1 MRGKMR
7 HYNLKKIPLL
17 LASLGIFAG
26 IHAQNQVDDK
36 IPADCSNL
44 CSGTPN
50 FECAND
56 FDFLA
61 AAIYEQI
68 RVQGGEIGFLTYSR
82 DQALY
87 PVNGYGIYQ
96 PEYFSWGFKVGAGY
110 SGWSDGWRTAI
121 KYSYFSAISDLPI
134 QTAYGSAIVP
144 AAYANNFVSDYSQQ
158 YYTSFGNVQAGN
170 KTTINDLKFMLGR
183 PTHITDLISID
194 TYYAVEATMI
204 MRRQVQV
211 FTNDIAFGPN
221 SVPVWTN
228 AVATVNQQR
237 FASASGGFYQN
248 YQKYTWWG
256 VGPALGV
263 HGEYDIGKG
272 VGVYGDVTGSLKYG
286 QISTRVSTVASPKT
300 RLINPGVAGQ
310 VLDTPGLEAVTNS
323 MMYQFSPGCEGELG
337 IYWSYSFDEEK
348 VRASFQIAYESA
360 FYFMVMRTIVNEIPT
375 RTENG
380 AGLGVQGLVLQGML
394 EF

>member
-1 MRGKMR
+1 MKQID
-7 HYNLKKIPLL
+7 LKKISMV
-17 LASLGIFAG
+17 LATMGVFTSAY
-26 IHAQNQVDDK
+26 AQTQMEDK
-36 IPADCSNL
+36 VPSDCSSL
-44 CSGTPN
+44 CSGKPN
-50 FECAND
+50 FDCSKD

-61 AAIYEQI
+61 AAVYEQV
-68 RVQGGEIGFLTYSR
+68 RVQGGEIGFFTYSR

-110 SGWSDGWRTAI
+110 SGWSDGWRTAV
-121 KYSYFSAISDLPI
+121 KYYYFSAISDQPY
-134 QTAYGSAIVP
+134 QTAYGSAIIP
-144 AAYANNFVSDYSQQ
+144 SAYANNFVSDYSQQ
-158 YYTSFGNVQAGN
+158 YFTSFGNLQAGN
-170 KTTINDLKFMLGR
+170 KTTINDLKFSLGR
-183 PTHITDLISID
+183 SSLSTDLVKID
-194 TYYAVEATMI
+194 TYYCVDASLI

-237 FASASGGFYQN
+237 FASASGGFFQN

-263 HGEYDIGKG
+263 RANYDIGKG
-272 VGVYGDVTGSLKYG
+272 VGVYGDVTGKLQYG
-286 QISTRVSTVASPKT
+286 NSSVRASTVAAPKT

-310 VLDTPGLEAVTNS
+310 VLETPGLEAITVNS
-323 MMYQFSPGCEGELG
+323 LYQFSPAMETELG
-337 IYWSYSFDEEK
+337 ISWSYTFQEDQ
-348 VRASFQIAYESA
+348 VRASFQIAYENQ
-360 FYFMVMRTIVNEIPT
+360 FYFMIMRTVVNEIPT
-375 RTENG
+375 RSESG
-380 AGLGVQGLVLQGML
+380 AGIGVQGLVLQGWI